1 VQYTQLRGF
10 NMATLLDLEVVA
22 GDQSV
27 ITITNDTGGATLTA
41 SIVDANL
48 NTVEALSSTLN
59 GAGTSG
65 TVTIPATTT
74 LSARKVGTILQ
85 LAWDYGSGQI
95 KNTRVN
101 LVGVK

>member
-1 VQYTQLRGF
+1 MTNELKE
-10 NMATLLDLEVVA
+10 LEVVA
-22 GDQSV
+22 GDQAV
-27 ITITNDTGGATLTA
+27 ITVTNDTGGATLSA
-41 SIVDANL
+41 SIVDSNL

-65 TVTIPATTT
+65 TVTLPATTT
-74 LSARKVGTILQ
+74 MTARNSGTILQ

>member
-1 VQYTQLRGF
+1 MSNSLKDFQ
-10 NMATLLDLEVVA
+10 VVA
-22 GDQSV
+22 GDQAV
-27 ITITNDTGGATLTA
+27 ITILNNTGGATLTA

-65 TVTIPATTT
+65 TVTLPAATTMA
-74 LSARKVGTILQ
+74 ARTVGTILQ
-85 LAWDYGSGQI
+85 LVWDYGGGQI